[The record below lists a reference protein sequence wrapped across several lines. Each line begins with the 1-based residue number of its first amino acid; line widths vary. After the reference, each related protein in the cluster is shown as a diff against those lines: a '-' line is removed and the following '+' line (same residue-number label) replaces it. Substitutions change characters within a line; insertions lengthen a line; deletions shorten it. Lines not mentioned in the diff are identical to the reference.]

1 MRFLRRVLNML
12 IVILFVSILMFVLVR
27 VLPGDPV
34 GAALGEGATKE
45 QIDKF
50 RVQMGMDRP
59 LLVQYV
65 TYLKGLFDGHFGVS
79 LIETRDVGDIV
90 WERLPATLELV
101 LCSLLLAILFGVPLG
116 ILSATHRNGAIDQ
129 ISRLCSL
136 TGVAFP
142 GFWLALM
149 LQLLLGAALSLLP
162 ITGRL
167 SGPPPTHL
175 TGLFLV
181 DSLLTGNLSAFGDAL
196 RHLIAPTVVLAVGP
210 LAQITSMVRSTMLD
224 ELSKPY
230 VSFSQA
236 VGMPRF
242 LINYKYALRN
252 AFSSTLTLI
261 GFLFPLMIGGAFVVE
276 KVFAWPGIARFGADS
291 ILANDYNGIVGV
303 TLVVC
308 LFVVVVNFITDEL
321 YAALD
326 PRIRLER

>member
-1 MRFLRRVLNML
+1 MRFLRRLLNML

-45 QIDKF
+45 QVDKF
-50 RVQMGMDRP
+50 RTQMGMDRP
-59 LLVQYV
+59 LMVQYAA
-65 TYLKGLFDGHFGVS
+65 YLEGLFDGHFGPS
-79 LIETRDVGDIV
+79 LIESRDVGDIV

-101 LCSLLLAILFGVPLG
+101 ICSLVVAIAFGVPLG
-116 ILSATHRNGAIDQ
+116 IVAATHRNGPIDQ
-129 ISRLCSL
+129 IGRLCSL

-142 GFWLALM
+142 QFWAALM
-149 LQLLLGAALSLLP
+149 LQLLLGAALALLP

-167 SGPPPTHL
+167 SGPPPTQI
-175 TGLFLV
+175 TGLYLV
-181 DSLLTGNLSAFGDAL
+181 DALLTGNVSAFVDAF
-196 RHLIAPTVVLAVGP
+196 RHLVSPTIVMAVGP

-224 ELSKPY
+224 ELDKPY
-230 VSFSQA
+230 VSFSRA

-242 LINYKYALRN
+242 LIDYKYALRN

-276 KVFAWPGIARFGADS
+276 KVFAWPGVARFGADS
-291 ILANDYNGIVGV
+291 ILANDYNAIVGV

-308 LFVVVVNFITDEL
+308 LFVVAVNFVTEEL
-321 YAALD
+321 YVALD